1 MLLIAFIMLAIVVA
15 AFATRRLCV
24 QKTERPHVALD
35 AQATSSTVPT
45 PQPAPM
51 YAPTSTPQH
60 RPVSIYD

>member
-15 AFATRRLCV
+15 AFVTRRLCV

-35 AQATSSTVPT
+35 AQATSSTVT